1 MMADGLTTI
10 ARGDSSGVLDSGRV
24 VVHDAAAWHA
34 LWSAHAGA
42 SAPPPAVDFSTT
54 MVVAAFAG
62 ERPSAGYAIEIVG
75 ARQESASLA
84 VMVKEAQPS
93 RGAVAAQMIVT
104 PFHIATLPRYD
115 GEVRFTNRAGASFR
129 EPLAAGT
136 PARQPEL
143 SPVDRVFV
151 RAAADAAVPSSTGL
165 EPNFA
170 AALSYL
176 AGPFSGILIL
186 LVERSNEFVRFHAWQ
201 AVLGL
206 GGLGLLSAG
215 TLVCSF
221 LTLLISPV
229 VFTLM
234 YRLSEV
240 LALVWVVVW
249 VVCLIKAFSGARW
262 HMPLAG
268 RYAERLAPLNK
279 AAEEH

>member
-1 MMADGLTTI
+1 MADRITTL
-10 ARGDSSGVLDSGRV
+10 ARGDSSGVLDPGRV
-24 VVHDAAAWHA
+24 VVRDAAAWHA

-42 SAPPPAVDFSTT
+42 SAQPPAVDFSTT
-54 MVVAAFAG
+54 MVVAVFAG
-62 ERPSAGYAIEIVG
+62 ERPNAGYAIEIVG
-75 ARQESASLA
+75 VRQESSALA
-84 VMVKEAQPS
+84 VMVNEIQPLPS
-93 RGAVAAQMIVT
+93 AVAAQIIVT
-104 PFHIATLPRYD
+104 PFHIATLPRYS
-115 GEVRFTNRAGASFR
+115 GEVRFTDGSGAALR
-129 EPLAAGT
+129 HPLAA

-143 SPVDRVFV
+143 SHVDRAFV

-240 LALVWVVVW
+240 LALVWVVAW
-249 VVCLIKAFSGARW
+249 VVCLLKAFSGARW

-268 RYAERLAPLNK
+268 RYAERLALRNK

>member
-10 ARGDSSGVLDSGRV
+10 ARGDSSGVVDSGRV
-24 VVHDAAAWHA
+24 VVRDAAAWHA

-136 PARQPEL
+136 PARQPGL
-143 SPVDRVFV
+143 SPRHRGFV
-151 RAAADAAVPSSTGL
+151 RSAAHPAGPSSTRT
-165 EPNFA
+165 ETKFA
-170 AALSYL
+170 AALSQF
-176 AGPFSGILIL
+176 P
-186 LVERSNEFVRFHAWQ
+186 R
-201 AVLGL
+201 
-206 GGLGLLSAG
+206 
-215 TLVCSF
+215 
-221 LTLLISPV
+221 
-229 VFTLM
+229 
-234 YRLSEV
+234 
-240 LALVWVVVW
+240 
-249 VVCLIKAFSGARW
+249 AFSW
-262 HMPLAG
+262 VPVL
-268 RYAERLAPLNK
+268 LL
-279 AAEEH
+279 